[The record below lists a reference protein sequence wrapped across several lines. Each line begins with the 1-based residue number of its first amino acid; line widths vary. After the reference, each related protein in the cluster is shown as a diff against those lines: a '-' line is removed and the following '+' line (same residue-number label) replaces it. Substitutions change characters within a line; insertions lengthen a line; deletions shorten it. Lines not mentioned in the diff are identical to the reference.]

1 MRSRTASARYFD
13 FDGES
18 SLNVVQDYREKYR
31 AISNLLDANPKVL
44 VLVHRDVAR
53 LSSPNPRGRAGDF
66 SSEQLLRAL
75 IVMYIEHT
83 DYRDTVVRIE
93 NSPFLRHFVRLRYDQ
108 ATMDFTFLNRAH
120 SAISEAT
127 WEAINGALSG
137 YAVSEKKIDG
147 EKCRL
152 DTTVVETNIHY
163 PTDSSL
169 LWDSFRTLARLL
181 GDFQREYS
189 ALELD
194 HRFHTRKVKK
204 LAYFIARNA
213 KSSSSRTQRKVA
225 QAYRTLIERVTWI
238 VGVAE
243 ETQKHASRFAVAL
256 VEISHYLPLV
266 KRVIDQTERR
276 VFGGETVPAQDKL
289 YSLFEPHTE
298 LLIRGKA
305 GKPVEFGHK
314 VLLAQTK
321 EKFIHYYAVLPERKE
336 DQDLLDGTLQ
346 AHKKLF
352 GDLPKVLA
360 TDKGFYQSMDQI
372 RVLEETIPT
381 VSMCKKGRRTAEE
394 LARESTEVF
403 KEGQR
408 FRAGCEGSISV
419 LKRAF
424 KLGKC
429 LLKGFK
435 HYAASIGLAVF
446 CHNLVVL
453 TRL

>member
-1 MRSRTASARYFD
+1 MGGD
-13 FDGES
+13 
-18 SLNVVQDYREKYR
+18 Q
-31 AISNLLDANPKVL
+31 
-44 VLVHRDVAR
+44 
-53 LSSPNPRGRAGDF
+53 RGAER
-66 SSEQLLRAL
+66 
-75 IVMYIEHT
+75 
-83 DYRDTVVRIE
+83 
-93 NSPFLRHFVRLRYDQ
+93 
-108 ATMDFTFLNRAH
+108 
-120 SAISEAT
+120 
-127 WEAINGALSG
+127 

-256 VEISHYLPLV
+256 VEISHYLPLA

-276 VFGGETVPAQDKL
+276 VFGGETVPAQEKL
-289 YSLFEPHTE
+289 YRLFEPHTE

-314 VLLAQTK
+314 VLLAQTN
-321 EKFIHYYAVLPERKE
+321 EKFIHHYAVLPQRKE
-336 DQDLLDGTLQ
+336 DKDLLDGTLQ

-372 RVLEETIPT
+372 RVLEETIPMVSSRCFVASRCKARTHLSLTSSRLSPPGNRT
-381 VSMCKKGRRTAEE
+381 V
-394 LARESTEVF
+394 
-403 KEGQR
+403 
-408 FRAGCEGSISV
+408 
-419 LKRAF
+419 
-424 KLGKC
+424 
-429 LLKGFK
+429 
-435 HYAASIGLAVF
+435 
-446 CHNLVVL
+446 
-453 TRL
+453 

>member
-1 MRSRTASARYFD
+1 MRSRTAHARYFD

-18 SLNVVQDYREKYR
+18 SLIVVQDYREKYQ
-31 AISNLLDANPKVL
+31 AISDLLDANPKAL
-44 VLVHRDVAR
+44 SLAHRDLET
-53 LSSPNPRGRAGDF
+53 LSSLNPKGRASDF

-75 IVMYIEHT
+75 IVMCVEHT
-83 DYRDTVVRIE
+83 DYRDTVVRIA
-93 NSPFLRHFVRLRYDQ
+93 NSDFLRHFVRLGYGQ
-108 ATMDFTFLNRAH
+108 TAMDFTFLNRAH
-120 SAISEAT
+120 SAISETT
-127 WEAINGALSG
+127 WQSINAILSAYAL
-137 YAVSEKKIDG
+137 SEKKIGG

-181 GDFQREYS
+181 GNLQREYGEF
-189 ALELD
+189 ELD

-213 KSSSSRTQRKVA
+213 KSPSKKTQRKVKRT
-225 QAYRTLIERVTWI
+225 YRTLIDRITWI
-238 VGVAE
+238 AGVARE
-243 ETQKHASRFAVAL
+243 AVAQCSRIHVAL
-256 VEISHYLPLV
+256 VEIIAVLPLV
-266 KRVIDQTERR
+266 QKVIDQTERR
-276 VFGGETVPAQDKL
+276 VFKGEKVPAAEKI

-298 LLIRGKA
+298 LIKRGKA

-314 VLLAQTK
+314 VLLAQTA
-321 EKFIHYYAVLPERKE
+321 EKFIHHYEVLPHRQE
-336 DQDLLDGTLQ
+336 DQELLAPTLQ
-346 AHKKLF
+346 AHEKVF
-352 GDLPKVLA
+352 GTGPKVLA
-360 TDKGFYQSMDQI
+360 TDKGFYRSMEHI
-372 RVLEETIPT
+372 RELEETIPT
-381 VSMCKKGRRTAEE
+381 VSMCKKGRRTAGEI
-394 LARESTEVF
+394 ARESTEAF

-446 CHNLVVL
+446 CHNLVLL